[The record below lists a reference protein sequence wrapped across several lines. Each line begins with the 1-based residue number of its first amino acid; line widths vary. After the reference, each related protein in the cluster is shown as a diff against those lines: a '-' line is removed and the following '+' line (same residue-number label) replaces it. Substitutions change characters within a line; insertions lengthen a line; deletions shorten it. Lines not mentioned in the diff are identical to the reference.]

1 MDIRIKPGQPLAYLR
16 RAPMWLVLL
25 ASHDQHL
32 DLDRQLIGMPV
43 RSPRAVGQSDAINP
57 RRTSL
62 QPKTSRRSDVCGPGV
77 SISAPTWG
85 PPCPPYA
92 NRNRPQCLLRVRFD
106 RRDAQFET
114 VGLPL
119 AA

>member
-43 RSPRAVGQSDAINP
+43 RSPRAVGQSVRRDCRVA
-57 RRTSL
+57 RRTF
-62 QPKTSRRSDVCGPGV
+62 TSRLSQNR
-77 SISAPTWG
+77 TWTS
-85 PPCPPYA
+85 
-92 NRNRPQCLLRVRFD
+92 RFI
-106 RRDAQFET
+106 R
-114 VGLPL
+114 LPL
-119 AA
+119 FGRFHDIAANEQRARNLHSAAVQTILAPLWSGDATV